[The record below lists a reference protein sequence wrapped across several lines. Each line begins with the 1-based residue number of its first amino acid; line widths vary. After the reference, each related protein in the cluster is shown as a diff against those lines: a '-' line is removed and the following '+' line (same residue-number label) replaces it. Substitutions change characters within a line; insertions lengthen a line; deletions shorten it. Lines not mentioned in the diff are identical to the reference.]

1 MQPRYPEE
9 ANVRS
14 QIVSAIF
21 QRRRATGT
29 RGDELVERYDSEHGH
44 ALARDIDLDIAG
56 QIADHFQG
64 TPEDLCRKVKARVP
78 SAKPCRMNRKGMN
91 SPEVRGQLRVGDID
105 NWGGKKLLSVASA
118 LGAKRVRVI
127 IEW

>member
-9 ANVRS
+9 ASVRS

-29 RGDELVERYDSEHGH
+29 
-44 ALARDIDLDIAG
+44 RDIDLDIAG

-64 TPEDLCRKVKARVP
+64 TPEDLSRKVKARVP